1 MNHNES
7 LLDKEVP
14 MRVAHFMKAGGQ
26 LVPDHPQ
33 VPSESVQEM
42 RISLLEEELEEL
54 KEAYADENIEEVV
67 DAGVDLAVVALGAAL
82 DAAPAQAV
90 LLCLKAVLTANEAKI
105 DPVTGEVKRR
115 EDGKVLKPEGW
126 QRPDIGAILRLYG
139 SDEASSE
146 EVTEGIS
153 AAKEA
158 ISDEN

>member
-1 MNHNES
+1 MNNGGP
-7 LLDKEVP
+7 LMDKETTL
-14 MRVAHFMKAGGQ
+14 RVAHFMEAGGQ

-33 VPSESVQEM
+33 VPSEAVQKM

-67 DAGVDLAVVALGAAL
+67 DAGIDLAVVALGAAL

-126 QRPDIGAILRLYG
+126 QRPDIGAILRLYD
-139 SDEASSE
+139 SSEASPE
-146 EVTEGIS
+146 EVLKGIS
-153 AAKEA
+153 AAREA
-158 ISDEN
+158 ISDED